1 MLATENETFQILF
14 QIFEFETINPSLQQK
29 SVWQYQSFQ
38 NMNLLFIFRHN
49 EKVTLECELAELRR
63 QRNSEWEKTK
73 HHLKL
78 AKSKTSLLNI
88 QESFDK
94 ETINGN
100 NHRDRDNL
108 SDHNSKDID
117 SPLEDGGRQGSY
129 VWLELDILSL

>member
-1 MLATENETFQILF
+1 MKHSKFCFKYLNLKQSIHPCNKNLF
-14 QIFEFETINPSLQQK
+14 DNIKVFKI
-29 SVWQYQSFQ
+29 WIY
-38 NMNLLFIFRHN
+38 FIFRHN

-78 AKSKTSLLNI
+78 AKSKISLLNI

-108 SDHNSKDID
+108 SNHNSKDID
-117 SPLEDGGRQGSY
+117 SPLEEGGRQGSY